1 MRSTA
6 RRWWW
11 VAVLGMATLAGAL
24 AVLSLQTPWRLA
36 LALTGIGMLVLSWAL
51 WGDRRVEA
59 EEPSVPLVLG
69 VAIATGV
76 ATAGFASL
84 AILQAIAYP
93 VAWVFS
99 RRLRDA
105 VLANLAIGL
114 AVGAGFTVSIGTEPG
129 DLLQIAFTQAL
140 SLGFSL
146 AMGVW
151 ISRMTALGEERGRLL
166 AELQGAQEQIAAL
179 NREAG
184 AAAERE
190 RLARDLHD
198 TIAQDLTGLVML
210 AQRARR
216 EAAAPDATLAMIE
229 EGARAALG
237 ETRAL
242 VAAGA
247 ALDADGLGFD
257 GALHRLAERIER
269 ETGVTVSLTITD
281 GVTLSRDAEVVVLR
295 CAQEALSNARKHAR
309 ARRIALEVGAVPPG
323 SSDRVRLTVRDDGIG
338 FDPGTA
344 STGFGLSGMTE
355 RLALVGGT
363 LRVDSAPGAG
373 TSIVA
378 ELPASIPSP
387 AAAPTA
393 EPTAGPTAGPTR

>member
-1 MRSTA
+1 MRMTA
-6 RRWWW
+6 RHWWW
-11 VAVLGMATLAGAL
+11 VAVLGMATLAGVLAL
-24 AVLSLQTPWRLA
+24 VSLQTPWRLA
-36 LALTGIGMLVLSWAL
+36 LALTGIGMLIASWAI

-59 EEPSVPLVLG
+59 EEPSVALVVG
-69 VAIATGV
+69 VAIAAGTG
-76 ATAGFASL
+76 TAGFASL

-99 RRLRDA
+99 SRIRDA
-105 VLANLAIGL
+105 MLSNLAVGL
-114 AVGAGFTVSIGTEPG
+114 AVGLGFTVSIGTEPG
-129 DLLQIAFTQAL
+129 DLMQIAFTQTL

-146 AMGVW
+146 AMGFW

-166 AELQGAQEQIAAL
+166 VELQGAQEQIAAL

-190 RLARDLHD
+190 RLARELHD

-216 EAAAPDATLAMIE
+216 EAAASDGTLAMIE

-247 ALDADGLGFD
+247 ALDTDGLGLD
-257 GALHRLAERIER
+257 GALQRLAERFER
-269 ETGVTVSLTITD
+269 ETGVQVPLTVAGDL
-281 GVTLSRDAEVVVLR
+281 TLSRDAEVVVLR
-295 CAQEALSNARKHAR
+295 CAQEALANARKHAR
-309 ARRIALEVGAVPPG
+309 ARSVAVTVTPIPEA
-323 SSDRVRLTVRDDGIG
+323 RVRLEVADDGIG
-338 FDPGTA
+338 FDADTA
-344 STGFGLSGMTE
+344 PDGFGLSGMSE

-363 LRVDSAPGAG
+363 LRVTSTPGAG
-373 TSIVA
+373 TVIVA
-378 ELPASIPSP
+378 ELPASMPSAGATVSSTP
-387 AAAPTA
+387 APHPAREATA
-393 EPTAGPTAGPTR
+393 

>member
-24 AVLSLQTPWRLA
+24 AVLTLQTPWRLA
-36 LALTGIGMLVLSWAL
+36 LALTGIGMLVLTWAL

-69 VAIATGV
+69 VALAAGV
-76 ATAGFASL
+76 ATAGFATL

-99 RRLRDA
+99 RRIRDA
-105 VLANLAIGL
+105 VLGNLAIGV
-114 AVGAGFTVSIGTEPG
+114 AVGVGLTVSIGTEPA
-129 DLLQIAFTQAL
+129 DLMQIAFTLTL
-140 SLGFSL
+140 SLGFSI
-146 AMGVW
+146 AMGLW

-179 NREAG
+179 NRDAG

-190 RLARDLHD
+190 RLARELHD

-216 EAAAPDATLAMIE
+216 EAAAPDATLAMLE

-247 ALDADGLGFD
+247 ALDTAGLGFD
-257 GALHRLAERIER
+257 GALERLADRFER
-269 ETGVTVSLTITD
+269 ETGVHVTLDVTD
-281 GVTLSRDAEVVVLR
+281 APSLSRDAEVVVLR
-295 CAQEALSNARKHAR
+295 CAQEALANARKHAR
-309 ARRIALEVGAVPPG
+309 AASIDIVVEPADPQQ
-323 SSDRVRLTVRDDGIG
+323 VRLTVTDDGIG
-338 FDPGTA
+338 FEPSTA
-344 STGFGLSGMTE
+344 PDGFGLSGMTE

-363 LRVDSAPGAG
+363 LRVTSAPGAG

-387 AAAPTA
+387 AAAA
-393 EPTAGPTAGPTR
+393 NREEAR

>member
-1 MRSTA
+1 MRMTA
-6 RRWWW
+6 RHWWW
-11 VAVLGMATLAGAL
+11 VAVLGMATLAGVLAL
-24 AVLSLQTPWRLA
+24 VSLQTPWRLA
-36 LALTGIGMLVLSWAL
+36 LALTGIGMLIASWAI

-59 EEPSVPLVLG
+59 EEPSVALVVG
-69 VAIATGV
+69 VAIAAGTG
-76 ATAGFASL
+76 TAGFASL

-99 RRLRDA
+99 SRIRDA
-105 VLANLAIGL
+105 MLSNLAVGL
-114 AVGAGFTVSIGTEPG
+114 AVGLGFTVSIGTEPG
-129 DLLQIAFTQAL
+129 DLMQIAFTQTL

-146 AMGVW
+146 AMGFW

-166 AELQGAQEQIAAL
+166 VELQGAQEQIAAL

-190 RLARDLHD
+190 RLARELHD

-216 EAAAPDATLAMIE
+216 EAAASDGTLAMIE

-247 ALDADGLGFD
+247 ALDTDGLGLD
-257 GALHRLAERIER
+257 GALQRLAERFER
-269 ETGVTVSLTITD
+269 ETGVQVPLTVAGDL
-281 GVTLSRDAEVVVLR
+281 TLSRDAEVVVLR
-295 CAQEALSNARKHAR
+295 CAQEALANARKHAR
-309 ARRIALEVGAVPPG
+309 ARSVAVTVTPIPEA
-323 SSDRVRLTVRDDGIG
+323 RVRLEVADDGIG
-338 FDPGTA
+338 FDADTA
-344 STGFGLSGMTE
+344 PDGFGLSGMSE

-363 LRVDSAPGAG
+363 LRVTSAPGAG
-373 TSIVA
+373 TVIVA
-378 ELPASIPSP
+378 ELPASMPSAGATVSSTP
-387 AAAPTA
+387 APHPAREATA
-393 EPTAGPTAGPTR
+393 